1 MAKVRAN
8 GLLHHVQRLT
18 HSPIPHTP
26 APHARVPLPH
36 PPTIVLL
43 HGAFIDS
50 LASFY
55 FTLGPHF
62 ADAGFDVLMYDL
74 RGHGRSERPPTGYTL
89 EDFTDDLAALL
100 DALDIDGPVH
110 LLGNSFGGTVALDFA
125 VHHPERTAC
134 VTVVESGPATRGWAA
149 TMSGALHQATGS
161 RTEEEALAWFVAEY
175 GALASTRQGDDLH
188 DAHIARL
195 GRAAGRLIATT
206 SIAQDIPGGRTLTDD
221 QLRALDR
228 PVLLINGQGGLV
240 AEETARLATLLPHCE
255 VSVVP
260 GQKHS
265 VLVEDAESVGA
276 IALDWATRR
285 LPFAGGV
292 V

>member
-1 MAKVRAN
+1 MAMVRAN
-8 GLLHHVQRLT
+8 GLLHHVQRL
-18 HSPIPHTP
+18 PHAP
-26 APHARVPLPH
+26 AVAPHPR
-36 PPTIVLL
+36 PPTVVFL

-74 RGHGRSERPPTGYTL
+74 RGHGRSQRPPTGYTL

-100 DALDIDGPVH
+100 DTLDVGEPVH

-149 TMSGALHQATGS
+149 TMAGALHQATGS
-161 RTEEEALAWFVAEY
+161 RSEEEALAWFVAEY
-175 GALASTRQGDDLH
+175 GSLASTRQGDELH

-206 SIAQDIPGGRTLTDD
+206 SIARDIPDGRTLTDD

-240 AEETARLATLLPHCE
+240 AEETARLTDLLPRCD
-255 VSVVP
+255 VVVVP

-265 VLVEDAESVGA
+265 VLVEDAERVGT
-276 IALDWATRR
+276 IALDWAKGQ
-285 LPFAGGV
+285 LPLAGDRAGGV
-292 V
+292 A

>member
-1 MAKVRAN
+1 MARVRAN
-8 GLLHHVQRLT
+8 DLVHHVQQ
-18 HSPIPHTP
+18 
-26 APHARVPLPH
+26 LPH
-36 PPTIVLL
+36 RPGPRVMTADGRAPTVVFL

-55 FTLGPHF
+55 FTLGPQF

-100 DALDIDGPVH
+100 DALDIGDPVH

-125 VHHPERTAC
+125 VHHPARTAC
-134 VTVVESGPATRGWAA
+134 VTVVESGPATRGWSA

-161 RTEEEALAWFVAEY
+161 RSEEEALAWFVAEY
-175 GALASTRQGDDLH
+175 GALASTRQGDELH

-195 GRAAGRLIATT
+195 GRAAGRLIGTT
-206 SIAQDIPGGRTLTDD
+206 SIARDIPCGRTLTDD

-240 AEETARLATLLPHCE
+240 AEETARLAKLLPQCD
-255 VSVVP
+255 VVVVP

-265 VLVEDAESVGA
+265 VLVEDAERVGT
-276 IALDWATRR
+276 IALDWTVRR
-285 LPFAGGV
+285 LLARGGAR
-292 V
+292 

>member
-8 GLLHHVQRLT
+8 GLLHHVQRL
-18 HSPIPHTP
+18 PHGPAVTP
-26 APHARVPLPH
+26 GTR
-36 PPTIVLL
+36 PPTVVFL

-55 FTLGPHF
+55 FTLGPQF
-62 ADAGFDVLMYDL
+62 ADAGFDVVMYDL

-100 DALDIDGPVH
+100 DALDVTGPVH

-149 TMSGALHQATGS
+149 TMTGALHQATGS
-161 RTEEEALAWFVAEY
+161 RSEEEALAWFVAEY
-175 GALASTRQGDDLH
+175 GALASTRQGDALH

-195 GRAAGRLIATT
+195 GRAAGRLIAAT
-206 SIAQDIPGGRTLTDD
+206 SIARDIPDGRTLTDD
-221 QLRALDR
+221 DLRALDR

-240 AEETARLATLLPHCE
+240 AEETARLAGLLPRCD
-255 VSVVP
+255 VVVVP

-265 VLVEDAESVGA
+265 VLVEDAERVGT
-276 IALDWATRR
+276 IALDWAKGQSP
-285 LPFAGGV
+285 LAGGV